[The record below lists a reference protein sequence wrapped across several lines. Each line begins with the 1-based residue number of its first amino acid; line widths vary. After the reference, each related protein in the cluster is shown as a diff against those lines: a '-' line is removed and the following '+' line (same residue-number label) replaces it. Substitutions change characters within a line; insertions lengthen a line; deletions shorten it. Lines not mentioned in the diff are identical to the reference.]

1 MYTRK
6 PIFYEGLSRKYVHI
20 TEKKNTKKRIDNAKA
35 FGHSIGINSSAD
47 TKGGEIMDENVGYL
61 KAKCNALID
70 RAMLLEKQSCQLDQD
85 IRDLMARKSEIEQ
98 REVVARTQPE
108 NREPEENCLVPVIK
122 TPAFPPDIEEDP
134 SDAQSGIESMIPYDR
149 MYDMIKMLS
158 TQMETTP
165 REEIVIRQLSTG
177 GKVLELIA
185 DVIGKLFRGAGI
197 VILMLLVSLAVTV
210 LLNGSMR
217 QTLIDFMQNCIG

>member
-1 MYTRK
+1 
-6 PIFYEGLSRKYVHI
+6 
-20 TEKKNTKKRIDNAKA
+20 
-35 FGHSIGINSSAD
+35 
-47 TKGGEIMDENVGYL
+47 MDENVRYL

-85 IRDLMARKSEIEQ
+85 IGDLMARKSEIEQ
-98 REVVARTQPE
+98 REVVPRTQPEPFE

-122 TPAFPPDIEEDP
+122 TPAFQPGIDIEEDP
-134 SDAQSGIESMIPYDR
+134 GDAQSGIESMIPYDR

-158 TQMETTP
+158 TQLETTP

-185 DVIGKLFRGAGI
+185 DVIGKLLRGAGI